1 MTRSIHIAKW
11 LRKSPLNYSVIRVD
25 TTQLFQC
32 MVISSAQSATCQ
44 PNVAK
49 VLRLMSKPKRIGIF
63 SGSFDPVHKGHI
75 AFALS
80 SLEQAKL
87 DAVYFAPETKP
98 RRKPH
103 VSHISH
109 RVTMLDLAT
118 RSLHR
123 LHVLDLTARYFT
135 PKSTVSKLQHMFPGA
150 TLVLLMGSDMLEH
163 LHTWKHVDYMLSH
176 VELAVGVRSDSDAE
190 RVGSLLSELPVQPK
204 AITIIHT
211 DLSETSSSK
220 ARSALRGGGSS
231 SEVTASVQ
239 AYAKKNWLYH
249 DLTSL

>member
-1 MTRSIHIAKW
+1 
-11 LRKSPLNYSVIRVD
+11 
-25 TTQLFQC
+25 
-32 MVISSAQSATCQ
+32 MVISFAPSVTCQ
-44 PNVAK
+44 PNVVK
-49 VLRLMSKPKRIGIF
+49 VLQPMSNPKRIGIF
-63 SGSFDPVHKGHI
+63 SGSFDPIHKGHI

-80 SLEQAKL
+80 SLEQASL
-87 DAVYFAPETKP
+87 DEVYFAPETKP
-98 RRKPH
+98 RRKPN

-118 RSLHR
+118 RSLSR

-135 PKSTVSKLQHMFPGA
+135 PKSTVSKLQQMFSGA

-163 LHTWKHVDYMLSH
+163 LHSWKHVDYMLGH
-176 VELAVGVRSDSDAE
+176 VELAVGVRSDSDAD
-190 RVGSLLSELPVQPK
+190 RVEQLLSELPVQPL

-211 DLSETSSSK
+211 ELSTASSSQ

>member
-1 MTRSIHIAKW
+1 M
-11 LRKSPLNYSVIRVD
+11 D
-25 TTQLFQC
+25 
-32 MVISSAQSATCQ
+32 ISSVPSATCQ
-44 PNVAK
+44 PNVVK

-135 PKSTVSKLQHMFPGA
+135 PKSTVSKLQQMFPGA
-150 TLVLLMGSDMLEH
+150 EIVLLMGSDMLEH

-190 RVGSLLSELPVQPK
+190 RVSRLLSELPVQPK
-204 AITIIHT
+204 ATIIHT
-211 DLSETSSSK
+211 ELSMASSSQ
-220 ARSALRGGGSS
+220 ARSALRGGGTSN
-231 SEVTASVQ
+231 EVTASVQ

>member
-1 MTRSIHIAKW
+1 
-11 LRKSPLNYSVIRVD
+11 
-25 TTQLFQC
+25 
-32 MVISSAQSATCQ
+32 
-44 PNVAK
+44 
-49 VLRLMSKPKRIGIF
+49 MSKPKRIGIF

-135 PKSTVSKLQHMFPGA
+135 PKSTVSKLQQMFPGA
-150 TLVLLMGSDMLEH
+150 EIVLLMGSDMLEH

-190 RVGSLLSELPVQPK
+190 RVSRLLSELPVQPK
-204 AITIIHT
+204 ATIIHT
-211 DLSETSSSK
+211 ELSTASSSQ
-220 ARSALRGGGSS
+220 ARSALRGGGST